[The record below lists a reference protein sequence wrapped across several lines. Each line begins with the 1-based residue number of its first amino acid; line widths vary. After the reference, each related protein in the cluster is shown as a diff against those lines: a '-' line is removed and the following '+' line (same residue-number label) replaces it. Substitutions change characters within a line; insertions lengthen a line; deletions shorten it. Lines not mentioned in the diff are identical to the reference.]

1 MINQQM
7 GINGQD
13 MNLTQENEEKES
25 LGSIFL

>member
-13 MNLTQENEEKES
+13 MNLTQENEERKS